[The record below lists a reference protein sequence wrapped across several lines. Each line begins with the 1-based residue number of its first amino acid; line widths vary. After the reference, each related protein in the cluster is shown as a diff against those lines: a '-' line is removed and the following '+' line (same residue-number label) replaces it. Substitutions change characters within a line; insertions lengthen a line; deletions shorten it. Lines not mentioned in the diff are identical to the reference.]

1 MDLFG
6 VLTMLGGLALF
17 LYGMDLMGKS
27 LERQAGNRL
36 QTILERLT
44 ANPAKGFLLGLVT
57 TAVIQSSSATT
68 VMVVG
73 FVNSGLMK
81 LHQACTVIMGANVGT
96 TVTSWILSLSGIQG
110 ESFAVRLMKPTSFS
124 PVLALIGVVL
134 YLFNKRDRAKNTG
147 AALVGF
153 AILMFGMETMSGA
166 VKPLADVPAFTGL
179 FTLFTNPVLGVLV
192 GALLTA
198 VIQSSSASVGIL
210 QALSA
215 TGAVTYASAIPIIMG
230 QNIGTCVTALISSVG
245 ANRNARRAAFIH
257 LYFNVIGVAV
267 FLMAYLA
274 VNALFPLPFADDPVS
289 VMGIAA
295 VHTCFNLVATGVM
308 LPFTR
313 QLERLACLT
322 VPDDAKDEAFET
334 LDERLLVTPAIA
346 VEQSRRV
353 SVDMANAAQQAL
365 GDALSL
371 LPHFDAS
378 VSDSIARLEDR
389 LDRYEDM
396 LGDYLVKLSA
406 RELTTADSREVAMLL
421 HMIGDFERIG
431 DHAVNLSETA
441 QELHDKKLTFSES
454 AWRELRVLS
463 TAVTDVLTLAMRA
476 FQSGDAALARRVE
489 PLEQVVD
496 DLTKELRSRH
506 ISRLQSG
513 GCTIELGFILSDL
526 ITNCERVADHCSNI
540 AATLIEN
547 TLGGF
552 EMHGYTGQVVCST
565 EYQRHYDEYSRRY
578 SLPVPEN

>member
-17 LYGMDLMGKS
+17 LYSMDLMGKS

-295 VHTCFNLVATGVM
+295 AHTCFNLVATGVM

-526 ITNCERVADHCSNI
+526 ITNCERMADHCSNI

>member
-110 ESFAVRLMKPTSFS
+110 ESFAVRLLKPTSFS

-134 YLFNKRDRAKNTG
+134 YLFGRRDRAKNTG
-147 AALVGF
+147 AALLGF

-313 QLERLACLT
+313 QLEQLACLT
-322 VPDDAKDEAFET
+322 VPDGAKDEAFET
-334 LDERLLVTPAIA
+334 LDERLLVTPAVA
-346 VEQSRRV
+346 VEQSQRV

-371 LPHFDAS
+371 LPHFDAA
-378 VSDSIARLEDR
+378 VFDSIARLEDR

-441 QELHDKKLTFSES
+441 QELYDKKLTFSES

-463 TAVTDVLTLAMRA
+463 TAVADVLTLAMRA
-476 FQSGDAALARRVE
+476 FQSGDVALARRVE

-513 GCTIELGFILSDL
+513 DCTIELGFILSDL

-547 TLGGF
+547 TLGGL

>member
-245 ANRNARRAAFIH
+245 ANRNARRAAFIY